1 MEKSKGLWLSFTG
14 FISRNQLLT
23 GTDNVLLAVSGG
35 VDSMVM
41 ANLFLKTGNTIGI
54 AHCNFQ
60 LRGTESDK
68 DEKFVREFAK
78 NSNTPFYV
86 INFDTEK
93 YAEEKRVSIQM
104 AARDLRYEWFEK
116 IRVTE
121 GFDYIALAHN
131 KNDILE
137 TVLLNI
143 TRGTGLKG
151 MTGIKK
157 KSGYIIRPLLS
168 ATRNEIA
175 QYANDNNLS
184 YREDSSNAQIKY
196 KRNKIRHQIIPE
208 FEELNPDFIDS
219 FSHTINQIEEAY
231 GIFKNMVNKKK
242 EQTVTEIGDKT
253 LIDIYKL
260 RNLSNKA
267 TYLYEFLKPYHFPSQ
282 IIPDIIES
290 LEGIPGK
297 QFLSPTHRLIKD
309 RNHLIITPQKKDT
322 TEKFYI
328 DRETKELTQP
338 IRLLFR
344 KFSSKPNLKIPHSPD
359 IAWIDASILEYPLVL
374 RKWKAGDYF
383 YPLGMQDPKKLSDF
397 FIDEKLSLIEK
408 ENSWILTS
416 GDKIVWVIGKRIDDR
431 FRIEKETKEILEIK
445 IG

>member
-1 MEKSKGLWLSFTG
+1 MEKAKELWLSFTD

-23 GTDNVLLAVSGG
+23 GTDNVLLAISGG
-35 VDSMVM
+35 IDSMVM
-41 ANLFLKTGNTIGI
+41 ANLFLKTDNTIGI
-54 AHCNFQ
+54 VHCNFQ
-60 LRGTESDK
+60 LRGTESDN

-78 NSNTPFYV
+78 NSNTPFYSKS
-86 INFDTEK
+86 FDTEK
-93 YAEEKRVSIQM
+93 YAEENKVSIQM

-121 GFDYIALAHN
+121 GYNYIALAHN

-143 TRGTGLKG
+143 ARGTGLKG

-157 KSGYIIRPLLS
+157 KSGNIIRPLLS

-175 QYANDNNLS
+175 QYADDNDLS

-219 FSHTINQIEEAY
+219 FSQTINQIEEAY
-231 GIFKNMVNKKK
+231 GIFENMIKKKK

-260 RNLSNKA
+260 RNLSNKT
-267 TYLYEFLKPYHFPSQ
+267 TYLYEFLRPYHFPSQ

-290 LEGIPGK
+290 LEGISGK
-297 QFLSPTHRLIKD
+297 QFLSSTHRLIKD
-309 RNHLIITPQKKDT
+309 RNHLIITPQKKDS
-322 TEKFYI
+322 TEKYYI
-328 DRETKELTQP
+328 DEKTKKLTQP
-338 IRLLFR
+338 IQLSFR
-344 KFSSKPNLKIPHSPD
+344 KFSLKPNLIIPHSPD
-359 IAWIDASILEYPLVL
+359 IAWIDASILEYPLIL
-374 RKWKAGDYF
+374 RKWKIGDYF

-397 FIDEKLSLIEK
+397 FIDEKLSIVEK
-408 ENSWILTS
+408 ENSWILSS
-416 GDKIVWVIGKRIDDR
+416 GDKIVWVLGKRIDNR
-431 FRIEKETKEILEIK
+431 FRIRKETNEILEIK
-445 IG
+445 TG

>member
-1 MEKSKGLWLSFTG
+1 MEKVKGLWLSFTD
-14 FISRNQLLT
+14 FISSNQLLT
-23 GTDNVLLAVSGG
+23 GTDNVLVAVSGG
-35 VDSMVM
+35 IDSMVM
-41 ANLFLKTGNTIGI
+41 ANLFLKTDNTIGI

-60 LRGTESDK
+60 LRGTESDN
-68 DEKFVREFAK
+68 DEKFVREFAI
-78 NSNTPFYV
+78 NSNIPYYAKS
-86 INFDTEK
+86 FDTEK
-93 YAEEKRVSIQM
+93 YAEEKKVSIQM

-116 IRVTE
+116 IRITE
-121 GFDYIALAHN
+121 GFDYIAMAHN

-143 TRGTGLKG
+143 ARGTGLKG

-168 ATRNEIA
+168 ATRNEIT
-175 QYANDNNLS
+175 QYADDNDLA
-184 YREDSSNAQIKY
+184 YREDSSNVQIKY

-219 FSHTINQIEEAY
+219 FSQTINQIEEAY
-231 GIFKNMVNKKK
+231 EIFKNMVKKKK

-260 RNLSNKA
+260 RNLSNKT
-267 TYLYEFLKPYHFPSQ
+267 TYLYEFLRPYHFPSQ

-290 LEGIPGK
+290 LEGISGK
-297 QFLSPTHRLIKD
+297 QFLSSTHRLIKD

-322 TEKFYI
+322 TEKYYI
-328 DRETKELTQP
+328 DKETKELTQP
-338 IRLLFR
+338 IRLFFR
-344 KFSSKPNLKIPHSPD
+344 KFSLKPNLKIPHSPD
-359 IAWIDASILEYPLVL
+359 IAWIDASGLDYPLIL

-383 YPLGMQDPKKLSDF
+383 YPLGMKDPKKLSDF

-431 FRIEKETKEILEIK
+431 FRVEEETNEILEIK

>member
-1 MEKSKGLWLSFTG
+1 MEKAKELWLSFTD
-14 FISRNQLLT
+14 FISRNQLFS

-35 VDSMVM
+35 IDSMVM
-41 ANLFLKTGNTIGI
+41 ANLFLKTDNTIGI
-54 AHCNFQ
+54 SHCNFQ
-60 LRGTESDK
+60 LRGTESDN
-68 DEKFVREFAK
+68 DEKFVREFAEK
-78 NSNTPFYV
+78 SNTPFYTKS
-86 INFDTEK
+86 FDTEK
-93 YAEEKRVSIQM
+93 YAEEKKVSIQM
-104 AARDLRYEWFEK
+104 AARDLRYEWLEK
-116 IRVTE
+116 NRITE

-143 TRGTGLKG
+143 ARGTGLKG

-157 KSGYIIRPLLS
+157 KSDHIIRPLLF
-168 ATRNEIA
+168 ATRKEIV
-175 QYANDNNLS
+175 QYSDNNDLS
-184 YREDSSNAQIKY
+184 YREDSSNVQIKY

-219 FSHTINQIEEAY
+219 FSQTINQIEEAY

-309 RNHLIITPQKKDT
+309 RNHLIITSQKKDT

-328 DRETKELTQP
+328 DKETKELTQP

-359 IAWIDASILEYPLVL
+359 IAWVDASNLEYPLIL

-431 FRIEKETKEILEIK
+431 FRIEKETNKILEIK
-445 IG
+445 TG

>member
-1 MEKSKGLWLSFTG
+1 MEKAKGLWLSFTD

-35 VDSMVM
+35 IDSMVL
-41 ANLFLKTGNTIGI
+41 ANLFLKTDNTIGI

-60 LRGTESDK
+60 LRGTESDN

-78 NSNTPFYV
+78 NSNTLFYAKS
-86 INFDTEK
+86 FDTEK
-93 YAEEKRVSIQM
+93 YAEEKKVSIQM

-143 TRGTGLKG
+143 ARGTGLKG

-168 ATRNEIA
+168 ATRNEIV
-175 QYANDNNLS
+175 QYADDNDLS
-184 YREDSSNAQIKY
+184 YREDSSNVKIKY
-196 KRNKIRHQIIPE
+196 KRNMIRHQIIPE

-219 FSHTINQIEEAY
+219 FSQTINQIEEAY
-231 GIFKNMVNKKK
+231 EIFENMVKKKK
-242 EQTVTEIGDKT
+242 EQMVTEIGDKT

-260 RNLSNKA
+260 RNLSNKT
-267 TYLYEFLKPYHFPSQ
+267 TYLYEFLRPYHFPSQ
-282 IIPDIIES
+282 VIPDIIES
-290 LEGIPGK
+290 LEGISGK
-297 QFLSPTHRLIKD
+297 QFLSSTHRLIKD
-309 RNHLIITPQKKDT
+309 RNHLIITPQKKDS
-322 TEKFYI
+322 TEKYYI
-328 DRETKELTQP
+328 DEETKKLTQP

-344 KFSSKPNLKIPHSPD
+344 KFTSKPNLKIPHSPD
-359 IAWIDASILEYPLVL
+359 IAWIDASILEYPLIL
-374 RKWKAGDYF
+374 RKWKTGDYF

-408 ENSWILTS
+408 ESSWILTS
-416 GDKIVWVIGKRIDDR
+416 GDKIVWVLGKRIDDR
-431 FRIEKETKEILEIK
+431 FRIGKQTSEILEIK
-445 IG
+445 MG

>member
-1 MEKSKGLWLSFTG
+1 MEKAKGLWLSFTD

-35 VDSMVM
+35 IDSMVL
-41 ANLFLKTGNTIGI
+41 ANLFLKTDNTIGI

-60 LRGTESDK
+60 LRGTESDN

-78 NSNTPFYV
+78 NSNTLFYAKS
-86 INFDTEK
+86 FDTEK
-93 YAEEKRVSIQM
+93 YAEEKKVSIQM

-143 TRGTGLKG
+143 ARGTGLKG

-168 ATRNEIA
+168 ATRNEIV
-175 QYANDNNLS
+175 QYADDNDLS
-184 YREDSSNAQIKY
+184 YREDSSNVKIKY
-196 KRNKIRHQIIPE
+196 KRNMIRHQIIPE

-219 FSHTINQIEEAY
+219 FSQTINQIEEAY
-231 GIFKNMVNKKK
+231 EIFENMVKKKK
-242 EQTVTEIGDKT
+242 EQMVTEIGDKT

-260 RNLSNKA
+260 RNLSNKT
-267 TYLYEFLKPYHFPSQ
+267 TYLYEFLRPYHFPSQ
-282 IIPDIIES
+282 VIPDIIES
-290 LEGIPGK
+290 LEGISGK
-297 QFLSPTHRLIKD
+297 QFLSSTHRLIKD
-309 RNHLIITPQKKDT
+309 RNHLIITPQKKDS
-322 TEKFYI
+322 TEKYYI
-328 DRETKELTQP
+328 DEETKKLTQP

-344 KFSSKPNLKIPHSPD
+344 KFTSKPNLKIPHSPD
-359 IAWIDASILEYPLVL
+359 IAWIDASILEYPLIL
-374 RKWKAGDYF
+374 RKWKTGDYF

-408 ENSWILTS
+408 ESSWILTS
-416 GDKIVWVIGKRIDDR
+416 GDKIVWVLGKRIDDR
-431 FRIEKETKEILEIK
+431 FRIGKQT
-445 IG
+445 

>member
-1 MEKSKGLWLSFTG
+1 MEKAKELWLSFTD
-14 FISRNQLLT
+14 FISRNQLFS

-35 VDSMVM
+35 IDSMVM
-41 ANLFLKTGNTIGI
+41 ANLFLKTDNTIGI
-54 AHCNFQ
+54 SHCNFQ
-60 LRGTESDK
+60 LRCTESDN
-68 DEKFVREFAK
+68 DEKFVREFAEK
-78 NSNTPFYV
+78 SNTPFYTKS
-86 INFDTEK
+86 FDTEK
-93 YAEEKRVSIQM
+93 YAEEKKVSIQM
-104 AARDLRYEWFEK
+104 AARDLRYEWLEK
-116 IRVTE
+116 NRITE

-143 TRGTGLKG
+143 ARGTGLKG

-157 KSGYIIRPLLS
+157 KSDHIIRPLLF
-168 ATRNEIA
+168 ATRKEIV
-175 QYANDNNLS
+175 QYSDNNDLS
-184 YREDSSNAQIKY
+184 YREDSSNVQIKY

-219 FSHTINQIEEAY
+219 FSQTINQIEEAY

-328 DRETKELTQP
+328 DKEIKELTQP

-359 IAWIDASILEYPLVL
+359 IAWVDASNLEYPLIL

-431 FRIEKETKEILEIK
+431 FRIEKETNKILEIK
-445 IG
+445 TG

>member
-1 MEKSKGLWLSFTG
+1 MEKAKRLWLSFTD
-14 FISRNQLLT
+14 FISRNQLLSE
-23 GTDNVLLAVSGG
+23 TDNILLAVSGG
-35 VDSMVM
+35 IDSMVM
-41 ANLFLKTGNTIGI
+41 ANLFVKTDNTIGI

-60 LRGTESDK
+60 LRGVESDN

-78 NSNTPFYV
+78 KSNTLFYV
-86 INFDTEK
+86 ENFDTKK
-93 YAEEKRVSIQM
+93 YAEENKVSIQM

-143 TRGTGLKG
+143 ARRTGLKG

-168 ATRNEIA
+168 ATRSEIA
-175 QYANDNNLS
+175 QYANNNDLS
-184 YREDSSNAQIKY
+184 YREDSSNAKIKY

-219 FSHTINQIEEAY
+219 FSQTINQVEEAY
-231 GIFKNMVNKKK
+231 EIFENMVNKKK
-242 EQTVTEIGDKT
+242 ELTVTEIGDKT

-260 RNLSNKA
+260 RNLSNKS
-267 TYLYEFLKPYHFPSQ
+267 TYLYEFLRPYHFSSQ

-290 LEGIPGK
+290 LEGISGK
-297 QFLSPTHRLIKD
+297 QFLSSTHRLLKD
-309 RNHLIITPQKKDT
+309 RNHLIITLLNKDT
-322 TEKFYI
+322 TKKYYI
-328 DRETKELTQP
+328 DKEIKELTQP
-338 IRLLFR
+338 IRLFLR

-359 IAWIDASILEYPLVL
+359 IAWIDASGLEYPLIL

-383 YPLGMQDPKKLSDF
+383 YPLGMQDSKKLSDF

-416 GDKIVWVIGKRIDDR
+416 GDKIVWVLGKRIDNR
-431 FRIEKETKEILEIK
+431 FRIGKETNKILEIK

>member
-1 MEKSKGLWLSFTG
+1 MEKAKGLWLSFTD

-35 VDSMVM
+35 IDSMVL
-41 ANLFLKTGNTIGI
+41 ANLFLKTDNTIGI

-60 LRGTESDK
+60 LRGTESDS

-78 NSNTPFYV
+78 NSNTPFYAKS
-86 INFDTEK
+86 FDTEK
-93 YAEEKRVSIQM
+93 YAEEKKVSIQM

-116 IRVTE
+116 IRTTE

-143 TRGTGLKG
+143 ARGTGLKG

-168 ATRNEIA
+168 ATRKEIV
-175 QYANDNNLS
+175 QYADDNDLL
-184 YREDSSNAQIKY
+184 YREDSSNVKIKY
-196 KRNKIRHQIIPE
+196 KRNMIRHQIIPE

-219 FSHTINQIEEAY
+219 FSQTINQIEEAY
-231 GIFKNMVNKKK
+231 EIFENMVKKKK
-242 EQTVTEIGDKT
+242 EQMVTEIGDKT

-260 RNLSNKA
+260 RNLSNKT
-267 TYLYEFLKPYHFPSQ
+267 TYLYEFLRPYHFPSQ

-290 LEGIPGK
+290 LKGISGK
-297 QFLSPTHRLIKD
+297 QFLSSTHRLIKD
-309 RNHLIITPQKKDT
+309 RNHLIITPQKKDS
-322 TEKFYI
+322 TEKYYI
-328 DRETKELTQP
+328 DKETKELTQP
-338 IRLLFR
+338 IRLFFR

-359 IAWIDASILEYPLVL
+359 IAWIDASILEYPLIL

-383 YPLGMQDPKKLSDF
+383 YPLGMKDPKKLSDF
-397 FIDEKLSLIEK
+397 FIDEKLSLVEK

-416 GDKIVWVIGKRIDDR
+416 GDKIVWVLGKRIDDR
-431 FRIEKETKEILEIK
+431 FRIGKQTNEILEIK
-445 IG
+445 MG

>member
-41 ANLFLKTGNTIGI
+41 ANLFLKTDNTIGI

-143 TRGTGLKG
+143 ARGTGLKG

-157 KSGYIIRPLLS
+157 KSGYIIRPLLY

-175 QYANDNNLS
+175 QYVNDNNLS
-184 YREDSSNAQIKY
+184 YREDSSNAKIKY

>member
-1 MEKSKGLWLSFTG
+1 MEKAKGLWLSFTD
-14 FISRNQLLT
+14 FISRNQLLS
-23 GTDNVLLAVSGG
+23 GTDKVLLAVSGG
-35 VDSMVM
+35 IDSMVM
-41 ANLFLKTGNTIGI
+41 ANLFLKTDNTIGI

-60 LRGTESDK
+60 LRGTESDN
-68 DEKFVREFAK
+68 DEKFVREFAI
-78 NSNTPFYV
+78 NSSTPFYTKS
-86 INFDTEK
+86 FDTEK
-93 YAEEKRVSIQM
+93 YAEENKVSIQM

-143 TRGTGLKG
+143 ARGTGLKG

-157 KSGYIIRPLLS
+157 KSGFIIRPLLS

-175 QYANDNNLS
+175 QYADDNDLS
-184 YREDSSNAQIKY
+184 YREDSSNAKIKY

-208 FEELNPDFIDS
+208 FEDLNPDFIDS
-219 FSHTINQIEEAY
+219 FSQTISQIEEAY
-231 GIFKNMVNKKK
+231 EIFENMVIKKK
-242 EQTVTEIGDKT
+242 RQTVTEIGDKI

-260 RNLSNKA
+260 KNLSNKA

-290 LEGIPGK
+290 LEGISGK
-297 QFLSPTHRLIKD
+297 QFLSSTHRLVKD
-309 RNHLIITPQKKDT
+309 RNHLIITLLKKDT
-322 TEKFYI
+322 TEKYYI

-338 IRLLFR
+338 IRLFFR

-359 IAWIDASILEYPLVL
+359 IAWINASGLEYPLIL

-408 ENSWILTS
+408 ENLWILTS
-416 GDKIVWVIGKRIDDR
+416 GNKIVWVPGKRIDNR
-431 FRIEKETKEILEIK
+431 FRVETETNEILEIK

>member
-1 MEKSKGLWLSFTG
+1 MEKAKELWLSFTD
-14 FISRNQLLT
+14 FISRNQLFS

-35 VDSMVM
+35 IDSMVM
-41 ANLFLKTGNTIGI
+41 ANLFLKTDNTIGI
-54 AHCNFQ
+54 SHCNFQ
-60 LRGTESDK
+60 LRGTESDN
-68 DEKFVREFAK
+68 DEKFVREFAEK
-78 NSNTPFYV
+78 SNTPFYTKS
-86 INFDTEK
+86 FDTEK
-93 YAEEKRVSIQM
+93 YAEEKKVSIQM
-104 AARDLRYEWFEK
+104 AARDLRYEWLEK
-116 IRVTE
+116 NRITE

-143 TRGTGLKG
+143 ARGTGLKG

-157 KSGYIIRPLLS
+157 KSDHIIRPLLF
-168 ATRNEIA
+168 ATRKEIV
-175 QYANDNNLS
+175 QYSDNNDLS
-184 YREDSSNAQIKY
+184 YREDSSNVQIKY

-219 FSHTINQIEEAY
+219 FSQTINQIEEAY

-328 DRETKELTQP
+328 DKETKELTQP

-359 IAWIDASILEYPLVL
+359 IAWVDASNLEYPLII

-431 FRIEKETKEILEIK
+431 FRIEKETNKILEIK
-445 IG
+445 TG

>member
-1 MEKSKGLWLSFTG
+1 MEKAKGLWLSFTD
-14 FISRNQLLT
+14 FISRNQLLS
-23 GTDNVLLAVSGG
+23 GTDKVLLAVSGG
-35 VDSMVM
+35 IDSMVM
-41 ANLFLKTGNTIGI
+41 ANLFLKTDNTIGI
-54 AHCNFQ
+54 VHCNFQ
-60 LRGTESDK
+60 LRGTESDN

-78 NSNTPFYV
+78 DSNIPFYV
-86 INFDTEK
+86 KSFDTEK
-93 YAEEKRVSIQM
+93 YAEENRVSIQM

-137 TVLLNI
+137 TVLINI
-143 TRGTGLKG
+143 ARGTGLKG

-168 ATRNEIA
+168 VTRNEIA
-175 QYANDNNLS
+175 QYADDNDLS

-219 FSHTINQIEEAY
+219 FSQTINQIEEAY
-231 GIFKNMVNKKK
+231 GIFENMVKKKK
-242 EQTVTEIGDKT
+242 EQTVTEIGDKI

-260 RNLSNKA
+260 KNLSNKA

-290 LEGIPGK
+290 LEGISGK
-297 QFLSPTHRLIKD
+297 QFLSSTHRLVKD
-309 RNHLIITPQKKDT
+309 RNHLIITLIKKDT
-322 TEKFYI
+322 TEKYYI

-338 IRLLFR
+338 IRLFFR

-359 IAWIDASILEYPLVL
+359 IAWIDASGLEYPLIL

-397 FIDEKLSLIEK
+397 FIDEKLSLVEK

-416 GDKIVWVIGKRIDDR
+416 GNKIVWVIGKRIDNR
-431 FRIEKETKEILEIK
+431 FKVETETNEILEIR

>member
-1 MEKSKGLWLSFTG
+1 MEKAKGLWLSFTD
-14 FISRNQLLT
+14 FISRNQLLS
-23 GTDNVLLAVSGG
+23 GTDKVLLAVSGG
-35 VDSMVM
+35 IDSMVM
-41 ANLFLKTGNTIGI
+41 ANLFLKTDNTIGI

-60 LRGTESDK
+60 LRGTESDN

-86 INFDTEK
+86 KNFDTEK
-93 YAEEKRVSIQM
+93 YSEENKVSIQM
-104 AARDLRYEWFEK
+104 AARDLRYKWFEK
-116 IRVTE
+116 IRVTK

-143 TRGTGLKG
+143 ARGTGLKG

-157 KSGYIIRPLLS
+157 KSGFIIRPLLS

-175 QYANDNNLS
+175 QYADDNDLS
-184 YREDSSNAQIKY
+184 YREDSSNAKIKY

-208 FEELNPDFIDS
+208 FEDLNPDFIDS
-219 FSHTINQIEEAY
+219 FSQTISQIEEAY
-231 GIFKNMVNKKK
+231 EIFENMVIKKK
-242 EQTVTEIGDKT
+242 RQTVTEIGDKT

-260 RNLSNKA
+260 KNLSNKA

-290 LEGIPGK
+290 LEGISGK
-297 QFLSPTHRLIKD
+297 QFLSSTHRLVKD
-309 RNHLIITPQKKDT
+309 RNHLIITLLKKDT
-322 TEKFYI
+322 TEKYYI

-338 IRLLFR
+338 IRLFFR

-359 IAWIDASILEYPLVL
+359 IAWINASGLEYPLIL

-408 ENSWILTS
+408 ENLWILTS
-416 GDKIVWVIGKRIDDR
+416 GNKIVWVPGKRIDNR
-431 FRIEKETKEILEIK
+431 FRVETETNEILEIK

>member
-1 MEKSKGLWLSFTG
+1 MEKAKGLWLSFTD
-14 FISRNQLLT
+14 FISSNQLLT

-35 VDSMVM
+35 IDSMVM
-41 ANLFLKTGNTIGI
+41 ANLFLKTDNTIGI
-54 AHCNFQ
+54 VHCNFQ
-60 LRGTESDK
+60 LRGTESDI
-68 DEKFVREFAK
+68 DEKFVREFAE
-78 NSNTPFYV
+78 NSNIPFYV
-86 INFDTEK
+86 KNFDTEE
-93 YAEEKRVSIQM
+93 YAEEKKVSIQM

-143 TRGTGLKG
+143 ARGTGLKG

-157 KSGYIIRPLLS
+157 KSGNIIRPLLS
-168 ATRNEIA
+168 ATRNEIT
-175 QYANDNNLS
+175 QYADDNDLF
-184 YREDSSNAQIKY
+184 YREDSSNVQIKY

-219 FSHTINQIEEAY
+219 FSQTINQIEEAY
-231 GIFKNMVNKKK
+231 EIFENMVKKKK
-242 EQTVTEIGDKT
+242 ELTVTEIGDKT
-253 LIDIYKL
+253 LIDIFKL

-267 TYLYEFLKPYHFPSQ
+267 TYLYEFLRPYHFPSQ

-290 LEGIPGK
+290 LDGISGK
-297 QFLSPTHRLIKD
+297 QFLSSTHRLIKD

-322 TEKFYI
+322 TEKYYI
-328 DRETKELTQP
+328 DKETKELTLP
-338 IRLLFR
+338 IRLFFR

-359 IAWIDASILEYPLVL
+359 IAWVDASILEYPLIL

-416 GDKIVWVIGKRIDDR
+416 GDKIVWVLGKRIDDR
-431 FRIEKETKEILEIK
+431 FRVEKETNEILEIK
-445 IG
+445 TG

>member
-1 MEKSKGLWLSFTG
+1 MEKAKELWLSFTD
-14 FISRNQLLT
+14 FISRNQLFS

-35 VDSMVM
+35 IDSMVM
-41 ANLFLKTGNTIGI
+41 ANLFLKTDNTIGI
-54 AHCNFQ
+54 SHCNFQ
-60 LRGTESDK
+60 LRGTESDN
-68 DEKFVREFAK
+68 DEKFVREFAEK
-78 NSNTPFYV
+78 SNTPFYTKS
-86 INFDTEK
+86 FDTEK
-93 YAEEKRVSIQM
+93 YAEEKKVSIQM
-104 AARDLRYEWFEK
+104 AARDLRYEWLEK
-116 IRVTE
+116 NRITE

-143 TRGTGLKG
+143 ARGTGLKG

-157 KSGYIIRPLLS
+157 KSDHIIRPLLF
-168 ATRNEIA
+168 ATRKEIV
-175 QYANDNNLS
+175 QYSDNNNLS
-184 YREDSSNAQIKY
+184 YREDSSNVQIKY

-219 FSHTINQIEEAY
+219 FSQTINQIEEAY

-328 DRETKELTQP
+328 DKETKELTQP

-359 IAWIDASILEYPLVL
+359 IAWIDASGLEYPLVM

-431 FRIEKETKEILEIK
+431 FRIEKETNKILEIK
-445 IG
+445 TG

>member
-1 MEKSKGLWLSFTG
+1 MEKDKGLWLSFTD

-35 VDSMVM
+35 IDSMVL
-41 ANLFLKTGNTIGI
+41 ANLFLKTDNTIGI

-60 LRGTESDK
+60 LRGTESDS

-78 NSNTPFYV
+78 NSNTPFYAKS
-86 INFDTEK
+86 FDTEK
-93 YAEEKRVSIQM
+93 YAEEKKVSIQM

-143 TRGTGLKG
+143 ARGTGLKG

-168 ATRNEIA
+168 ATRNEIV
-175 QYANDNNLS
+175 QYADDNDLS
-184 YREDSSNAQIKY
+184 YREDSSNVQIKY
-196 KRNKIRHQIIPE
+196 KRNMIRHQIIPE

-219 FSHTINQIEEAY
+219 FSQTINQIEEAY
-231 GIFKNMVNKKK
+231 EIFENMVKKKK
-242 EQTVTEIGDKT
+242 ELIVTEIGDKT

-260 RNLSNKA
+260 RNLSNKT
-267 TYLYEFLKPYHFPSQ
+267 TYLYEFLRPYHFPSQ
-282 IIPDIIES
+282 IIPDIVES
-290 LEGIPGK
+290 LEGISGK
-297 QFLSPTHRLIKD
+297 QFLSSTHRLIKD
-309 RNHLIITPQKKDT
+309 RNHLIITPQKKDST
-322 TEKFYI
+322 GKYYI
-328 DRETKELTQP
+328 DEETKKLTQP
-338 IRLLFR
+338 ILLSLR
-344 KFSSKPNLKIPHSPD
+344 KFSLKPNLKIPHSPD
-359 IAWIDASILEYPLVL
+359 IAWVDASILEYPLIL
-374 RKWKAGDYF
+374 RKWKTGDYF

-416 GDKIVWVIGKRIDDR
+416 GDKIVWVLGMRIDDR
-431 FRIEKETKEILEIK
+431 FRIGEETNEILEIK

>member
-41 ANLFLKTGNTIGI
+41 ANLFLKTDNTIGI

-60 LRGTESDK
+60 LRGTESDN

-78 NSNTPFYV
+78 NSDTPFYV

-116 IRVTE
+116 IRITE

-143 TRGTGLKG
+143 ARGTGLKG

-157 KSGYIIRPLLS
+157 KSGYIIRPLLY

-175 QYANDNNLS
+175 QYVNDNNLS

-219 FSHTINQIEEAY
+219 FSQTINQIEEAY
-231 GIFKNMVNKKK
+231 GIFKNMVKKKK

-297 QFLSPTHRLIKD
+297 QFLSPTHRLVKD

-322 TEKFYI
+322 TEKYYI
-328 DRETKELTQP
+328 DEETKELTQP
-338 IRLLFR
+338 IRLFFR

-359 IAWIDASILEYPLVL
+359 IAWIDASGLEYPLIL

-383 YPLGMQDPKKLSDF
+383 YPLGMQNPKKLSDF

-431 FRIEKETKEILEIK
+431 FRVEKETNEILEIK
-445 IG
+445 IR

>member
-1 MEKSKGLWLSFTG
+1 MEKAKELWLSFTD
-14 FISRNQLLT
+14 FISRNQLFS

-35 VDSMVM
+35 IDSMVM
-41 ANLFLKTGNTIGI
+41 ANLFLKTDNTIGI
-54 AHCNFQ
+54 SHCNFQ
-60 LRGTESDK
+60 LRGTESDN
-68 DEKFVREFAK
+68 DEKFVREFAEK
-78 NSNTPFYV
+78 SNTPFYTKS
-86 INFDTEK
+86 FDTEK
-93 YAEEKRVSIQM
+93 YAEEKKVSIQM
-104 AARDLRYEWFEK
+104 AARDLRYEWLEK
-116 IRVTE
+116 NRITE

-143 TRGTGLKG
+143 ARGTGLKG

-157 KSGYIIRPLLS
+157 KSDHIIRPLLF
-168 ATRNEIA
+168 ATRKEIV
-175 QYANDNNLS
+175 QYSDNNNLS
-184 YREDSSNAQIKY
+184 YREDSSNVQIKY

-219 FSHTINQIEEAY
+219 FSQTINQIEEAY

-328 DRETKELTQP
+328 DKETKELTQP

-359 IAWIDASILEYPLVL
+359 IAWVDASNLEYPLII

-431 FRIEKETKEILEIK
+431 FRIEKETNKILEIK
-445 IG
+445 TG